1 MAHPNVEDV
10 VKSIA
15 SDTNTSTE
23 TVSKMYA
30 DTWAEYSDG
39 ARILD
44 YLTVLVSKR
53 VRENLRGAPQDRH

>member
-1 MAHPNVEDV
+1 MAPPNFEHV
-10 VKSIA
+10 VKAIA

-44 YLTVLVSKR
+44 YLTVLVTKR
-53 VRENLRGAPQDRH
+53 VRENLLGVSKDRH

>member
-1 MAHPNVEDV
+1 MAEPNFEDV
-10 VKSIA
+10 VKAIA
-15 SDTNTSTE
+15 TDTNTPTE

-44 YLTVLVSKR
+44 YLTVLVTKR
-53 VRENLRGAPQDRH
+53 VRENLRSVPQDRH

>member
-1 MAHPNVEDV
+1 MAPPDFEHA
-10 VKSIA
+10 VKAIA
-15 SDTNTSTE
+15 SDTNTPAE

-44 YLTVLVSKR
+44 YLTLLVTKR
-53 VRENLRGAPQDRH
+53 VRENLRSVRQDRH

>member
-10 VKSIA
+10 VKAIA

-53 VRENLRGAPQDRH
+53 VRENLRGVSRDLH